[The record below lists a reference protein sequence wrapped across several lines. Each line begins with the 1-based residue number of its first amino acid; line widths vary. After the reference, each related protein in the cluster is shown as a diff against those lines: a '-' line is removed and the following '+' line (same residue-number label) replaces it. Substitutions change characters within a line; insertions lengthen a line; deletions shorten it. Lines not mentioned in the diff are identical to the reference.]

1 MDSRYLYN
9 HLTIS
14 WYVSISI
21 ATKVCQS
28 FEYSSHNIINEH
40 LCIHTIAMIKN
51 NIHFK
56 AKETMSLNKTT
67 SKYYKML
74 QYNQQK
80 PFKIQDYT

>member
-40 LCIHTIAMIKN
+40 LCVHTIAMIKN
-51 NIHFK
+51 NMHFK
-56 AKETMSLNKTT
+56 GRSNNESGQNNFTKWLNTT
-67 SKYYKML
+67 NKNLSR
-74 QYNQQK
+74 
-80 PFKIQDYT
+80 